1 MSLIRVAYSI
11 SVFCWG
17 FSPLL
22 YLFSSTSTWESRCE
36 EKGSSYL
43 FYFQTALAFN
53 CSLLLLATGRFR
65 PETYFCLLKDFFFP
79 VGARNVFLLTKRFV
93 SVGGGRGLRT
103 DTDPQQKLPFF
114 WISCPPNLL
123 PMSDSLQVLPASAA
137 LLFEA

>member
-1 MSLIRVAYSI
+1 MYSAG
-11 SVFCWG
+11 V

-103 DTDPQQKLPFF
+103 DTDPQQKLPFV
-114 WISCPPNLL
+114 WISCTEYVYFVKHIYFKVFEFIIGGKNKTG
-123 PMSDSLQVLPASAA
+123 VLFLSAV
-137 LLFEA
+137 